1 MESMNKIDV
10 CPLQLLS
17 FNAPI
22 SLTEDVLDL
31 VRNESWQYNDN
42 NEYSLDTFLH
52 KRDEYKPIIQW
63 FSQCLMQVRI
73 EKRFMFRGD
82 FQIVQCW
89 ANKTTT
95 GGSHHVHM
103 HPNSILSGIFYLND
117 STPTRFMKESKWDIP
132 LIQSMN
138 NEQTSTTVQS
148 ECGKL
153 LIFPSTLMHGT
164 DRMINDDTRY
174 TMSFNTFISGELGDE
189 QSLDYVSINR

>member
-1 MESMNKIDV
+1 MNKIDV
-10 CPLQLLS
+10 CPQQILS
-17 FNAPI
+17 FNAPRL
-22 SLTEDVLDL
+22 LTEEVLDL
-31 VRNESWQYNDN
+31 VVKEKWQRNDN

-52 KRDEYKPIIQW
+52 KRDEYKYLIKW
-63 FSQCLMQVRI
+63 FDVCLSQVRI

-82 FQIVQCW
+82 FKITQCW

-95 GGSHHVHM
+95 GGSHHVHH

-117 STPTRFMKESKWDIP
+117 STPTRFITELKWDIP
-132 LIQSMN
+132 LIESMN
-138 NEQTSTTVQS
+138 NESSTSTVQS

-189 QSLDYVSINR
+189 TALDYVGINV